1 MLDSAGP
8 VGTSEANAMRVSTR
22 AQTAYTRPKRTSFRA
37 AAKDRRSWRYPLTM
51 FGVGCGLVALMD
63 RNVLMLLLVAFACGS
78 AYLSNIISV
87 ATRAK

>member
-1 MLDSAGP
+1 
-8 VGTSEANAMRVSTR
+8 
-22 AQTAYTRPKRTSFRA
+22 
-37 AAKDRRSWRYPLTM
+37 M